1 MNFFLYINRKLLLLF
16 SFTTIFIFVIFIF
29 TKQFSFENIE
39 LSKTKIKIANVDIS
53 EPKFT
58 INNNSEKIYITAM
71 EGNFINKN
79 EILLNKNVKFKSDE
93 FSIETEKVIFNRNKQ
108 SAFSETKSV
117 FKSKNTI
124 ISAEGFDIFEK
135 GNKIFFYGN
144 SNIVLK

>member
-1 MNFFLYINRKLLLLF
+1 MNFFLYINSKLLLLF
-16 SFTTIFIFVIFIF
+16 SFTIIFIFVIFIF
-29 TKQFSFENIE
+29 TKQYSLENIK
-39 LSKTKIKIANVDIS
+39 LSKTKIKISNVDIS
-53 EPKFT
+53 EPKFV
-58 INNNSEKIYITAM
+58 INNNSEKIFITAN

-79 EILLNKNVKFKSDE
+79 EILLNKNVKFKSNK
-93 FSIETEKVIFNRNKQ
+93 FSIETEMVIFNRNKQ
-108 SAFSETKSV
+108 SAYSETKSV